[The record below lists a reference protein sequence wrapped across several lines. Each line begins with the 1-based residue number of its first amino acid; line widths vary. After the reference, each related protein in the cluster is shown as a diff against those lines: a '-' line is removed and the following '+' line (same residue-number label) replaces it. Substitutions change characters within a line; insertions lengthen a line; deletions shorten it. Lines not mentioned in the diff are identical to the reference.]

1 MQNGYKTVSFMLVML
16 MEEGCGVQRHEGG
29 FLNAPTPALLAVLV
43 EDCIIPRT
51 SLVA

>member
-16 MEEGCGVQRHEGG
+16 MEESCGVQRHEGD
-29 FLNAPTPALLAVLV
+29 FLNAPALLAVLV